1 MILDVPTSDE
11 LTQAGTKT
19 SQPWLGYGPTLPAD
33 QLVNENSVSP
43 GWQAAVYAPR
53 SWVMLSP
60 NITNIPSRE
69 LFVVVLKLRTVQEGE
84 AGFISLIVARSSRCS
99 GPSPRPI
106 GVAGLRQ
113 KQP

>member
-1 MILDVPTSDE
+1 M
-11 LTQAGTKT
+11 TKT
-19 SQPWLGYGPTLPAD
+19 R
-33 QLVNENSVSP
+33 VKRSV
-43 GWQAAVYAPR
+43 
-53 SWVMLSP
+53 
-60 NITNIPSRE
+60 T
-69 LFVVVLKLRTVQEGE
+69 VVPKLRTVQEGE